1 MIKWAIIFAIISV
14 IAAIF
19 GLTGIAA
26 GSAAIA
32 KFLFGAG
39 SVRTTRACMPDE
51 VKMTITRS
59 WLIDGP
65 PPVVL
70 SEFART
76 LVCDRF
82 AHGTQPSG
90 MAASPPSRLG
100 TARTHRRGPARCPVI
115 SIKARA

>member
-51 VKMTITRS
+51 VKMTIIRS

-65 PPVVL
+65 SPVVL

-76 LVCDRF
+76 VVCDRF
-82 AHGTQPSG
+82 APRY
-90 MAASPPSRLG
+90 AAIGYGRLSAKSIG
-100 TARTHRRGPARCPVI
+100 YGPDT
-115 SIKARA
+115 